1 MDCRDA
7 SKLTALDID
16 GEIDAEDAKGLS
28 EHLES
33 CPFCKQR
40 WETEKQVQSALR
52 AQLESSVRATS
63 KAPSD
68 LAHRIRTAG
77 RAEVKPGRL
86 SAMIGVPAFAGFALV
101 VVSALVPSHSE
112 DRGTVSSVGHRMT
125 ERAVLRHRSNLPA
138 EFSANNYDAPNLE
151 RVLSQHLPF
160 RVRIPNDDSQSRF
173 VGARLSHIGR
183 SDVAYLMYDHRG
195 ARLSVFAFP
204 RGRGINAVDGH
215 RLVPQSDHKGRP
227 IYVGRQK
234 GHNVVSW
241 SDNHTDFAVIS
252 DLDVKDMIQWSLRV
266 RDLDGMRRKLPAAPR
281 RAFPRGGNQVQ
292 TVSHRR

>member
-16 GEIDAEDAKGLS
+16 GEIDAEDAKSLS
-28 EHLES
+28 RHLEA
-33 CPFCKQR
+33 CPFCRQR
-40 WETEKQVQSALR
+40 WETEKRVQAALKD
-52 AQLESSVRATS
+52 QLQDSVRATS
-63 KAPSD
+63 KAPSY
-68 LAHRIRTAG
+68 LRNKVRSAG
-77 RAEVKPGRL
+77 RAEVNTARF
-86 SAMIGVPAFAGFALV
+86 SALTGVPAFAGLAMV
-101 VVSALVPSHSE
+101 VVSVLVPNHSDE
-112 DRGTVSSVGHRMT
+112 KQTVAGVGHRMT

-138 EFSANNYDAPNLE
+138 EFSATNYDAPNLE

-183 SDVAYLMYDHRG
+183 NDVAYLMYDHRG

-215 RLVPQSDHKGRP
+215 RLVPQSDYRGRP

-241 SDNHTDFAVIS
+241 SDKHTDFAIVS
-252 DLDVKDMIQWSLRV
+252 DLDVKDMVQWSLRV
-266 RDLDGMRRKLPAAPR
+266 RDLDRLRRTVPR
-281 RAFPRGGNQVQ
+281 PPRAFPRGGNQVQ

>member
-28 EHLES
+28 EHLSS
-33 CPFCKQR
+33 CPFCRQR
-40 WETEKQVQSALR
+40 WESEKRVQAALKV
-52 AQLESSVRATS
+52 QLESSVRAVS
-63 KAPSD
+63 KAPPD
-68 LAHRIRTAG
+68 LAHRVRTAG
-77 RAEVKPGRL
+77 RAELKPGRF

-101 VVSALVPSHSE
+101 VVSVLVPNHAEKKSPA
-112 DRGTVSSVGHRMT
+112 VSIGHRMT

-138 EFSANNYDAPNLE
+138 EFSATNYDAPNLE

-173 VGARLSHIGR
+173 VGARLSHIGQ

-215 RLVPQSDHKGRP
+215 RLVPQSAHKGRP

-234 GHNVVSW
+234 GHAPFPSRIR
-241 SDNHTDFAVIS
+241 TTGI
-252 DLDVKDMIQWSLRV
+252 
-266 RDLDGMRRKLPAAPR
+266 RRWQSA
-281 RAFPRGGNQVQ
+281 GQVC
-292 TVSHRR
+292 